1 MESILD
7 SLAEELR
14 SLRIE
19 GVNSVYLADSTIGIL
34 EALVA
39 SHPRSPKAG
48 TIAQPAEAVAAD
60 RSSSRAARPG
70 EDTAER
76 FSKMMATI
84 ADDEP
89 AEPSAAAQT
98 PEEQAPIP
106 APESFELPQTPRM
119 EQWLWLRDKVLKCP
133 VCNEHVRPGKKVV
146 FGVGSI
152 EADIFFCGEAPGGE
166 EEIQGEPFV
175 GPAGE
180 LLTKIIEAM
189 GLKRDT
195 VYIANIMNWRP
206 EMPTEIGNRKPTQQ
220 EMNFCLPYLR
230 AQIEIVQPKVIVALG
245 ATAVDGLLG
254 PDNKRRLG
262 SIRGKWTEFEQTPLM
277 ITYHPAYL
285 LRNNTPKS
293 KRMVWEDM
301 LLVMEKVGLP
311 ISDRQ
316 RKFFQ

>member
-19 GVNSVYLADSTIGIL
+19 GVQSVYLADSTLRML
-34 EALVA
+34 EGLVA
-39 SHPRSPKAG
+39 SQPPRQEP
-48 TIAQPAEAVAAD
+48 QPAETAGAAAAAV
-60 RSSSRAARPG
+60 RAARPG
-70 EDTAER
+70 EGTAEN
-76 FSKMMATI
+76 FSKMMAAIT
-84 ADDEP
+84 ADAPD
-89 AEPSAAAQT
+89 APSTSVRA
-98 PEEQAPIP
+98 PKEEDPIP
-106 APESFELPQTPRM
+106 EPEPFELPQGSRQ
-119 EQWLWLRDKVLKCP
+119 ERWQWLRDKVLNCP
-133 VCNEHVRPGKKVV
+133 VCNAHIRPGKKVV

-152 EADIFFCGEAPGGE
+152 EADIFFCGEAPGAE
-166 EEIQGEPFV
+166 EEVQGEPFV

-180 LLTKIIEAM
+180 LLTKIIGAM
-189 GLKRDT
+189 GLSRDT

-230 AQIEIVQPKVIVALG
+230 AQIEVVQPKVIVALG

-254 PDNKRRLG
+254 PDSKRRLG
-262 SIRGKWTEFEQTPLM
+262 TIRGNWLEFEQWPLM
-277 ITYHPAYL
+277 VSYHPAYL
-285 LRNNTPKS
+285 LRNNTAKT

-311 ISDRQ
+311 ISERQ
-316 RKFFQ
+316 RAYFQ